1 MAKGLIKHV
10 GLWWLMS
17 GCGGTC
23 LAVVARV
30 FNPSTREAESSGSL
44 SLVSALLSIVSS
56 RPGRA
61 TKRDPIFKKTYP
73 SPHDLGTHFDQFE

>member
-1 MAKGLIKHV
+1 VAHT
-10 GLWWLMS
+10 
-17 GCGGTC
+17 CNPGG
-23 LAVVARV
+23 
-30 FNPSTREAESSGSL
+30 FDFIQEAESSGSL

>member
-1 MAKGLIKHV
+1 VAKGLIKHV

-44 SLVSALLSIVSS
+44 SLRVTWTIVGVPGQPRLHRETLS
-56 RPGRA
+56 
-61 TKRDPIFKKTYP
+61 
-73 SPHDLGTHFDQFE
+73 